1 MAISRSIELVVGNVT
16 TTTTTKKLTTIY
28 TGCSNWEREPNE
40 SKRIN
45 QSQAVNTFC
54 FKDIF
59 SRGRPRIKRATVFA
73 SRPDP
78 KSDLIYLRFYV
89 YSYNEDSRRVSD
101 QQLSN
106 RNVGSVSTLFTYGSR
121 STVITRILRR

>member
-1 MAISRSIELVVGNVT
+1 MADNVSKKKLK
-16 TTTTTKKLTTIY
+16 TKNKSKTQLTTIY
-28 TGCSNWEREPNE
+28 TGCSNWERVPNE
-40 SKRIN
+40 SKRVG
-45 QSQAVNTFC
+45 QSQAVNTSS

-59 SRGRPRIKRATVFA
+59 SRSRPRIKRATVFA

-106 RNVGSVSTLFTYGSR
+106 SNDGRVVRYA
-121 STVITRILRR
+121 